1 MNWKYFTKRI
11 AQVVASI
18 YVVLTL
24 TFVLIQMLPGDA
36 QDFVRAMTAGRSGVG
51 QAYIRTVGL
60 EDEASKGILGKYLS
74 YMASVLQGDLGMSVW
89 RQEPVAD
96 IIARALPWTVLVVAV
111 GLALTYA
118 IGIVLGAFMAYREG
132 SRFDAVVSTVG
143 TFLNS
148 IPYFV
153 AGIVM
158 LWILGYHFELFPT
171 SGRKPQGVPAG
182 FTPEFII
189 GVLHH
194 ATLPIL
200 SIVITAFGF
209 RALSMRGN
217 SIQVLGEEYVR
228 VADLRGL
235 SENRIAIQYVGRNA
249 VLPMYTGLILAVGF
263 VLGNSVILERVFQ
276 YQGIGFYLFKAL
288 VARDYPLLMGTFL
301 VITTTVIVG
310 LFVADM
316 TYGLIDPR
324 ATSGE
329 SNESSSGS
337 RVPLR
342 YRLRSWLTMVRGLPA
357 RLLGSKR
364 DDRMANGGYATAG
377 SATPA
382 GGSLFEATSD
392 VTLTRQER
400 YRRAFDEYVR
410 APMRII
416 WQDSRTRAG
425 SVIIVFFV
433 LLGTVGPWLVPEP
446 QTGQGPGMLGAFQTM
461 AHPLGTTVI
470 GTDVLGLVIYA
481 TSPMLKM
488 ILAGGVFATVIG
500 TIIGLLTGYSGGL
513 VDRILMGLT
522 DIAIAIPG
530 IPLVMVL
537 AVIFSPEDPFLVGL
551 LLTVNAWGG
560 IARQIRSQVLTIADQ
575 SYVEASG
582 IMSLG
587 LGTILVKDILPNI
600 APFVLVRA
608 VQAARY
614 VIFAAVG
621 LYFLGVLEYSTANWG
636 VMIREAYNNGAL
648 LSLDLAHWLLA
659 PMLAIVVLTYGLI
672 LFAQGM
678 DQIFNPRVRARHAE
692 TLEADSEEVEQP
704 SGPTTVAGGD

>member
-1 MNWKYFTKRI
+1 MNGKYLAKRL
-11 AQVVASI
+11 AQVVVSI

-24 TFVLIQMLPGDA
+24 TFVLIQYLPGDA
-36 QDFVRAMTAGRSGVG
+36 RDFVQAITAGQSGVG
-51 QAYIRTVGL
+51 QAYIRSVGL
-60 EDEASKGILGKYLS
+60 EGEASKGILGKYLS
-74 YMASVLQGDLGMSVW
+74 YMSSVLHGDLGMSVW

-96 IIARALPWTVLVVAV
+96 IIVRALPWTVLVAAV

-118 IGIVLGAFMAYREG
+118 LGISLGAVMAYREG
-132 SRFDAVVSTVG
+132 SRFDAVVSTLG

-148 IPYFV
+148 IPYYV

-158 LWILGYHFELFPT
+158 LWILGFHLQWFPT
-171 SGRKPQGVPAG
+171 SGRKPQGVAPG
-182 FTPEFII
+182 FTPEFVF

-194 ATLPIL
+194 AALPIL
-200 SIVITAFGF
+200 SIVVTAFGF

-235 SENRIAIQYVGRNA
+235 ADNRIAMQYVGRNA

-276 YQGIGFYLFKAL
+276 YQGIGFYLYQAL
-288 VARDYPLLMGTFL
+288 GARDYPLLMGTFL

-310 LFVADM
+310 LFIADI
-316 TYGLIDPR
+316 TYGFIDPR

-329 SNESSSGS
+329 GNESSTGS
-337 RVPLR
+337 RLPLR
-342 YRLRSWLTMVRGLPA
+342 ARLVAWLNALRGLPA
-357 RLLGSKR
+357 RLRGDEGEGR
-364 DDRMANGGYATAG
+364 VANGGLATAG
-377 SATPA
+377 GATA
-382 GGSLFEATSD
+382 GDESLFGTTSD
-392 VTLTRQER
+392 VTLSRRER
-400 YRRAFDEYVR
+400 YKRVFDEYVR

-416 WQDSRTRAG
+416 WHDARTRLGAA
-425 SVIIVFFV
+425 IIAFY
-433 LLGTVGPWLVPEP
+433 LLMATVGVWLVPAPEP
-446 QTGQGPGMLGAFQTM
+446 GQGTGLMGAFQTM
-461 AHPLGTTVI
+461 AHPLGTDII
-470 GTDVLGLVIYA
+470 GRDILSLIVYSTTPI
-481 TSPMLKM
+481 LKM
-488 ILAGGVFATVIG
+488 ILAGGVFATTMG
-500 TIIGLLTGYSGGL
+500 TLVGLLAGYSGGL
-513 VDRILMGLT
+513 VDRTLMGLT

-537 AVIFSPEDPFLVGL
+537 AVIFAPEDPFLVGL

-587 LGTILVKDILPNI
+587 LGTILLKDILPNI

-621 LYFLGVLEYSTANWG
+621 LYYLGVLPFATVNWG
-636 VMIREAYNNGAL
+636 VMIQRAFENGAL

-692 TLEADSEEVEQP
+692 TLETDSDGVEQ
-704 SGPTTVAGGD
+704 STGPGTIAGGD